1 MSPIGVTIGFTYE
14 DAISRENF
22 RVALEEGISTKVRR
36 PMQRMAMR
44 RALRDPDKFEEVYRA
59 VAPKIFEGVKASG
72 LGFDLDSILDWVAE
86 NWVTILKTILM
97 ILPFLI

>member
-1 MSPIGVTIGFTYE
+1 MNIGFTYE

-36 PMQRMAMR
+36 PLQRMAMR
-44 RALRDPDKFEEVYRA
+44 RALRDPAKFEEVYQA
-59 VAPKIFEGVKASG
+59 LAPKIFEGVKAAG
-72 LGFDLDSILDWVAE
+72 FGFDFESILDWLIE
-86 NWVTILKTILM
+86 NWAEILKVLLT